1 MHDQTRKRHARRN
14 EYLTNGHKKRGFR
27 NDSGSRVFGAPG
39 YLFRLARYPSTIF
52 LPLDA
57 PILKCENI
65 VLTPHTGA
73 ETRESYYNVSM
84 TTASDILRVLKGEEP
99 KFCVNR

>member
-1 MHDQTRKRHARRN
+1 MNAARGALVDLDALAEAMQTGKIA
-14 EYLTNGHKKRGFR
+14 
-27 NDSGSRVFGAPG
+27 GAALDAFEVEP
-39 YLFRLARYPSTIF
+39 

-73 ETRESYYNVSM
+73 ETKESYYNVSM
-84 TTASDILRVLKGEEP
+84 TTTKDILRVLKGEEP
-99 KFCVNR
+99 TFCVNR